1 MPENRLHALRTSLV
15 DRGRRGRVVID
26 VEAVP
31 ELHAGLI
38 EALRYRDTFLADS
51 AFRDDMRPTER

>member
-1 MPENRLHALRTSLV
+1 LLTAAAEEEF
-15 DRGRRGRVVID
+15 VID